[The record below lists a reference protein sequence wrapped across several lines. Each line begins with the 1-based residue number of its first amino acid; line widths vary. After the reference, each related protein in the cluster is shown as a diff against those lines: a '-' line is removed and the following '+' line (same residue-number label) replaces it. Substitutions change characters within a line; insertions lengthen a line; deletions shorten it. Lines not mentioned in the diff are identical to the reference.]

1 MTNATA
7 TASLHMIQVELDAKG
22 LTTLGRMLG
31 LPLRQ
36 TDTNYLVHCALG
48 ELFQDQAP
56 KPYSIENDGAPGRQV
71 RVLGY
76 TDVDDETLQS
86 LAQGFASPTVYQI
99 GQWERLASKPMPD
112 TFPEGMRLGFELR
125 ACPVIRKSSAG
136 SGTNKK
142 GQERTWKAGQEL
154 DVFLAQQWTSDESLD
169 RESVYVEWLQ
179 RQFSTRGGAK
189 LIDAGVDRFSIERMV
204 RRTQTNANGDRTAHT
219 VKRPD
224 VTLSGTLTVTDS
236 DAFQALLRSGIGRH
250 KSFGFGMLKVRR
262 AR

>member
-7 TASLHMIQVELDAKG
+7 TASLHMIQFELDAKG

-56 KPYSIENDGAPGRQV
+56 KPYSVENDGASGRQV

-76 TDVDDETLQS
+76 TDVDDETLHS

-142 GQERTWKAGQEL
+142 GDERTWNAGQEL
-154 DVFLAQQWTSDESLD
+154 DAFLARQWTSDESLD
-169 RESVYVEWLQ
+169 REAVYVEWLQ
-179 RQFSTRGGAK
+179 RQFSTRGGAE

-204 RRTQTNANGDRTAHT
+204 RRTQTNSNGDRTAHT

-224 VTLSGTLTVTDS
+224 VTLSGTLRVTDGA
-236 DAFQALLRSGIGRH
+236 AFTDLLRSGIGRH

-262 AR
+262 A